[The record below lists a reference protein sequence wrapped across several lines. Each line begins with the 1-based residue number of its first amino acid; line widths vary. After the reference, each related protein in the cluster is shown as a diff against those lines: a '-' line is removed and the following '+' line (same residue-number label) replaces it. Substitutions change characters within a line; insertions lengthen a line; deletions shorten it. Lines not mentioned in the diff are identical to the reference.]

1 MIYGSVE
8 LQSEIWQNGEI
19 IADVWFD
26 ESSAFD
32 PEAFAYEVS
41 NYYLKQMNFLGNPF

>member
-1 MIYGSVE
+1 MKLY
-8 LQSEIWQNGEI
+8 SEIWQDGEI

-26 ESSAFD
+26 ETSVFD
-32 PEAFAYEVS
+32 PEEFANEVS